1 MQITG
6 FKVEHVAGDVTY
18 GTLSSVV
25 GVDELDVDVGID
37 GMEGFNYFHNKF
49 GVPHNFFFKK
59 TISSGHVLAIAVLE
73 PNKLMAFARFETL
86 GDKSE
91 KIYNGE
97 LKVVK
102 PPILLLRSIEVHSSY
117 RNKGI
122 GRVLFALMA
131 RKLCADILVRP
142 DNPKAERF
150 FRNKLM
156 FGDIDRISGLDPI
169 VYFGHLIISHAKAA
183 MLFGDVTKRYTR
195 MVLPEFIGS
204 YEALQFKVNMGKS
217 IILDEVCEF
226 EAAFEKYESMLD
238 DELQSKMETLL
249 KDIYSECGDL

>member
-18 GTLSSVV
+18 GTLSSVT

-37 GMEGFNYFHNKF
+37 GMEGFSYFHNKF
-49 GVPHNFFFKK
+49 GVPYNFFFKK

-73 PNKLMAFARFETL
+73 SNKLMAFARFEKL
-86 GDKSE
+86 EGRVE
-91 KIYNGE
+91 KIYKGE

-102 PPILLLRSIEVHSSY
+102 QPILLLRSIEVHSSY

-131 RKLCADILVRP
+131 RNLCSDILTRP

-150 FRNKLM
+150 FRDKLM
-156 FGDIDRISGLDPI
+156 FGEIDRMSGLDTIKYP
-169 VYFGHLIISHAKAA
+169 GHLMISHAKAA
-183 MLFGDVTKRYTR
+183 VLFSDVTKRYAR
-195 MVLPEFIGS
+195 MVLPELIDS
-204 YEALQFKVNMGKS
+204 YETLQFKANMGKAV
-217 IILDEVCEF
+217 LMGEMCEF
-226 EAAFEKYESMLD
+226 ESLYQKYRDMLD
-238 DELQSKMETLL
+238 AGLQKKM
-249 KDIYSECGDL
+249 DLFLRDVM